1 MQTALSGKSIV
12 AEYFKPSAP
21 LKSTVNVDP
30 SGIPTVPFHAKKSS
44 LDWIVDNTS
53 CASDEVSKSAKR
65 RGRMACMLVTSP
77 GSVVHSISSCCR
89 LGMTTGN
96 ILFLPPGEKV
106 KFALVEPLGTA
117 SRKYETLGPSSI
129 QA

>member
-1 MQTALSGKSIV
+1 MSSPPMNI
-12 AEYFKPSAP
+12 
-21 LKSTVNVDP
+21 TVNV

-44 LDWIVDNTS
+44 VDWIVDNTS
-53 CASDEVSKSAKR
+53 CASDEVSKDAKR
-65 RGRMACMLVTSP
+65 RGRMACMLVSSHGT
-77 GSVVHSISSCCR
+77 VVRSISSACT